1 MSVAEPVQKAAAPA
15 PPPAV
20 RHEDLNLAR
29 RPFVNT
35 RPTVRVAW
43 ILWLLGLLLLLG
55 NVTLFWSYLGGSG
68 EMRAELAETEGR
80 IDQEREKIREIRKKI
95 DDYDLAKQNEQV
107 EYLNRKIDERTFSWS
122 LLFDRIA
129 EALPNDVRLVR
140 LAPEGMAQDEDRP
153 GFRRNEAD
161 DGSVLLTISGN
172 AKSDEAINHFVDNLF
187 DHPFFRDPNPSRE
200 ARDSESGQLEFELT
214 VRYLPGTSAPAGTY
228 AIEEGTLPTAPGAT
242 PAPGGFATPP
252 GVAAP
257 VPGPRPVPGAVSPT
271 PPGGRP

>member
-1 MSVAEPVQKAAAPA
+1 MSVAEPVQKTAAAA

-35 RPTVRVAW
+35 RPTVRAAL

-68 EMRAELAETEGR
+68 EMRAELDETER
-80 IDQEREKIREIRKKI
+80 RVEQERQKARQTQKKI
-95 DDYDLAKQNEQV
+95 DSYELAKQNEQV
-107 EYLNRKIDERTFSWS
+107 EYLNRKIAERTFSWS

-129 EALPNDVRLVR
+129 EALPDDVRLTR

-172 AKSDEAINHFVDNLF
+172 AKSDEAINRFVDNLF

-200 ARDSESGQLEFELT
+200 ARDAETGQLEFDMT
-214 VRYLPGTSAPAGTY
+214 VRYLPGTSAPAGVY
-228 AIEEGTLPTAPGAT
+228 EIEEATPT
-242 PAPGGFATPP
+242 PAPSVAT
-252 GVAAP
+252 P
-257 VPGPRPVPGAVSPT
+257 VPGPAAPGAFPRSAAPRSPT
-271 PPGGRP
+271 GGRP